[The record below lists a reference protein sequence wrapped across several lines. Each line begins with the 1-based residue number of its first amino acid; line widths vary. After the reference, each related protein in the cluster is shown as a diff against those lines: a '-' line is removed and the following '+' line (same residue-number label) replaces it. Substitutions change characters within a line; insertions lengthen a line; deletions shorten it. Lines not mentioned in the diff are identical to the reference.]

1 VSRKILVGFIDF
13 VAIEEF
19 GFDAEVKGWERGLGL
34 FDNGDDD
41 FDLITVG
48 ELRWESFGDDDRLIL
63 DVASHG
69 VVSSDLRL
77 ILFWHDRCR
86 SVIGPLFDDV
96 GVSRSFEHR
105 PEGVDRLSNWAIFW
119 LLVEPLG

>member
-77 ILFWHDRCR
+77 VLFWHDRCR
-86 SVIGPLFDDV
+86 SVIGPLFDDD
-96 GVSRSFEHR
+96 R
-105 PEGVDRLSNWAIFW
+105 PEGIDRVADRLVFW
-119 LLVEPLG
+119 LLLDPLD